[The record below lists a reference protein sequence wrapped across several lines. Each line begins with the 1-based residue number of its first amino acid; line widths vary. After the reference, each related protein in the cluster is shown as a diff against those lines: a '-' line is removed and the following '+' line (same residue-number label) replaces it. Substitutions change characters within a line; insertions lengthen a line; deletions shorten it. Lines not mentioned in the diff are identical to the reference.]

1 MGPLLLPGGLIFADG
16 KSGLGYLL
24 HANGLGGVGG
34 QAQLTSICS
43 SYGGSAALGTHLFV
57 PCTNGLLEVV
67 VGPGARITRGWQAPG
82 QVNGSPIVSG
92 HTVYSLDRNGTLYAL
107 NSDNGVVVASQ
118 PVGAT
123 SRFAT
128 PTLAGGHVYVGTM
141 TGIVAVSIA

>member
-1 MGPLLLPGGLIFADG
+1 MFI
-16 KSGLGYLL
+16 
-24 HANGLGGVGG
+24 ANGLGGVGG
-34 QAQLTSICS
+34 QAQVTSICS

-92 HTVYSLDRNGTLYAL
+92 HTVYCLDRNGTLYAL
-107 NSDNGVVVASQ
+107 NSDVVVASQ

-128 PTLAGGHVYVGTM
+128 PTLAGGNVYVGTM

>member
-1 MGPLLLPGGLIFADG
+1 MGPLLLPGGLVFADG

-34 QAQLTSICS
+34 QAQVTSICS

-67 VGPGARITRGWQAPG
+67 VGPGARITRGWQASG

-107 NSDNGVVVASQ
+107 NSDNGVLIASR
-118 PVGAT
+118 PVDAT